1 MKKKNCI
8 GILAHVDAGKTTLSE
23 GLMYLSGSIK
33 NFGRVDH
40 GTAFLDTFEME
51 RKRGI
56 TIFSKQAVL
65 TYGDFSTTLLD
76 TPGHAD
82 FSAEMERTLDV
93 LDAAVLVV
101 SGPEGV
107 QSHTVT
113 VWRLLRQR
121 KIPTIV
127 FVNKMDMCTAS
138 PEAVLKNLRHNLGE
152 GFYNISERDCEA
164 MALGDESLLELFLE
178 RGDIPEDVEIT
189 AFREGLIFP
198 CRFGSA
204 LKLEGVEDFLGD
216 LAKYTPPTEVLDS
229 FGAKVF
235 KVSRDEKNVRLTHM
249 KVTGGKLR
257 VRDLI
262 KGRDWEAKAAQLR
275 VYSGPRFKAVEEA
288 SAGDVIVVPGLDLTA
303 PGMGLGA
310 ESGGKVPELLPVMTY
325 SLILPEGAD
334 IPLVMKQ
341 IKEIEEEEPTLSVS
355 WNERVG
361 DLTISLMGPI
371 QKEIVRHIL
380 DERFGLEV
388 DFGPG
393 AILYKETIRDTVEGV
408 GHYEPLRHYAE
419 VHLLLEPAERGS
431 GVTIRTEVSED
442 RLDKNWQRLILTH
455 LYEKDHLG
463 VLTGSPITDINI
475 SLVAGRA
482 HKKHTEGGDFRQAT
496 YRAVRQGL
504 MQAESVLLEPYYSF
518 TLEVPVEN
526 TGRALTD
533 LKTGGCRT
541 DLPLTLDETTLIEG
555 KGPARFL
562 QDYPEHLAAYSHGLG
577 RISLGFGGYY
587 PCEDQDEVVEASGY
601 NPDSDVENSA
611 DSIFCSHGAGVV
623 VKWDRV
629 FENMHLPP
637 ALEEEKEETREEKAV
652 RYAKTLATDAELM
665 RIFEKTYGPVK
676 RDRLMALRRSGG
688 PSKSSEPGFS
698 GSAKSS
704 GSGKASGSGNSGG
717 RGAGDEGFTAL
728 PMSRVKTPKRRP
740 GPEYLLVDGY
750 NIIFAWDELKSLAD
764 DSLDLARL
772 RLTDILRN
780 FQGFI
785 GTPVIVVFDA
795 YKVKGGQ
802 GSVERY
808 GDFSVVYT
816 KEGETADNYI
826 ERVTNEIGKRHPVR
840 VATSDGLEQL
850 IVLGHGALRISA
862 REFREEVEEVNR
874 QIRDFLG

>member
-1 MKKKNCI
+1 MIFTTGGLEMKKNVI

-121 KIPTIV
+121 NIPTIV
-127 FVNKMDMCTAS
+127 FVNKMDMGS
-138 PEAVLKNLRHNLGE
+138 VSEEAVLKNLRHHLGE
-152 GFYNISERDCEA
+152 GFYNISDKDYES
-164 MALGDESLLELFLE
+164 MALGDEALLDEFLE
-178 RGDIPEDVEIT
+178 KGSLTEDVEIS
-189 AFREGLIFP
+189 AFRKGKVFP

-216 LAKYTPPTEVLDS
+216 LAKYTPSTEALDS

-235 KVSRDEKNVRLTHM
+235 KVSRDEKNLRLTHM
-249 KVTGGKLR
+249 KITGGSLR
-257 VRDLI
+257 VRDVI
-262 KGRDWEAKAAQLR
+262 KGRDWDAKITQVR
-275 VYSGPRFKAVEEA
+275 IYSGPRFNAVEEA
-288 SAGDVIVVPGLDLTA
+288 ETGDVVVVPGLDLTS

-310 ESGGKVPELLPVMTY
+310 EAQGKVPELVPVMTY

-341 IKEIEEEEPTLSVS
+341 VREVEEEEPTLSVS

-361 DLTISLMGPI
+361 DLRVSLMGPI
-371 QKEIVRHIL
+371 QKEIIRHL
-380 DERFGLEV
+380 LSERFNLDV

-393 AILYKETIRDTVEGV
+393 LILYRETIKGAVEGV

-419 VHLLLEPAERGS
+419 VHLLIEEAERGS

-463 VLTGSPITDINI
+463 VLTGSPVTDINI

-518 TLEVPVEN
+518 SLEVPVEN

-533 LKTGGCRT
+533 LKARGAQT
-541 DLPLTLDETTLIEG
+541 DLPLTLDDRTLIEG
-555 KGPARFL
+555 RGPVRLL
-562 QDYPEHLAAYSHGLG
+562 QDYPDHVAAYSHGLG
-577 RISLGFGGYY
+577 HISLGFGGYF
-587 PCEDQDEVVEASGY
+587 PCEDMESVVESIGY
-601 NPDSDVENSA
+601 NPDSDVENTA
-611 DSIFCSHGAGVV
+611 DSIFCSHGAGVN

-629 FENMHLPP
+629 FEHMHIPP
-637 ALEEEKEETREEKAV
+637 VLEEEKEESREEKAV
-652 RYAKTLATDAELM
+652 RYAQTLATDAELL
-665 RIFEKTYGPVK
+665 RIFEKTYGPIK
-676 RDRLMALRRSGG
+676 RDRLMALRKKPGSGG
-688 PSKSSEPGFS
+688 
-698 GSAKSS
+698 
-704 GSGKASGSGNSGG
+704 ASDGGG
-717 RGAGDEGFTAL
+717 RDGKKRGNKDESFTAL
-728 PMSRVKTPKRRP
+728 PMSRVKTPKKRP

-750 NIIFAWDELKSLAD
+750 NIIFAWDELKKLAD

-780 FQGFI
+780 FQGYI

-795 YKVKGGQ
+795 YRVKGNP
-802 GSVERY
+802 GSVERF

-816 KEGETADNYI
+816 KEAETADNYI
-826 ERVTNEIGKRHPVR
+826 ERVTNEIGKKHPVR
-840 VATSDGLEQL
+840 VATSDGLEQI

-862 REFREEVEEVNR
+862 REFKEEIDEVNR
-874 QIRDFLG
+874 EIRDFLE